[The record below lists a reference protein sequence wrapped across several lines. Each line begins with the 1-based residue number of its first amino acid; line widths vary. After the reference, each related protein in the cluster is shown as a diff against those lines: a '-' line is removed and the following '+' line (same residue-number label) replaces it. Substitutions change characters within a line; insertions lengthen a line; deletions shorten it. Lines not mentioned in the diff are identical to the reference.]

1 MLPKRSTVTLISN
14 EGAESFIYC
23 VLVQVFMFLYYEGHF
38 GEQNVPISPFL
49 RVGFSVFI
57 GSPHGLT

>member
-1 MLPKRSTVTLISN
+1 MLPKGLAVTLISN

-57 GSPHGLT
+57 GSPHVLT

>member
-1 MLPKRSTVTLISN
+1 MLSIRLTVKLISN
-14 EGAESFIYC
+14 EGAESFIYF

-57 GSPHGLT
+57 GSPHVLT

>member
-1 MLPKRSTVTLISN
+1 MLSIRLAVTLISTD
-14 EGAESFIYC
+14 GAESFIYC

>member
-49 RVGFSVFI
+49 RVGFPVFI
-57 GSPHGLT
+57 GSPHVLT